1 MDGIVSGCQDLAAR
15 LAQLDH
21 QVSKDRAYL
30 NKTELRAQRAG
41 RGAAEDALGGAA
53 ADAAD
58 VFRPL

>member
-1 MDGIVSGCQDLAAR
+1 MDGIAAGCMDLAAR
-15 LAQLDH
+15 LARLDH

-41 RGAAEDALGGAA
+41 RGGAEDALAGGA